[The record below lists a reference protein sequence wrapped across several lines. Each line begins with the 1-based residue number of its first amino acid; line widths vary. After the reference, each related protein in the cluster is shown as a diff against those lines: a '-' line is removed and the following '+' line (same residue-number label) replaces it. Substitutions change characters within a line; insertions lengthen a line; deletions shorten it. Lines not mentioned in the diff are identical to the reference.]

1 VGKQVTGLMIRGT
14 RSDRFIKTPEELT
27 AELSHLARECQSKR
41 RLGLFEMKS
50 QSGFVMGIV
59 LGGTES
65 ALSFGRADG
74 EPPYFASEGAAS
86 DDEPMLATYLDLH
99 HHTELPR
106 WSVISV
112 EAATDA
118 AKEFLETGLR
128 PTRVGWR
135 EV

>member
-1 VGKQVTGLMIRGT
+1 MLRGT
-14 RSDRFIKTPEELT
+14 RSDRFIKTTDDL
-27 AELSHLARECQSKR
+27 AVALSRLARECQDEG

-50 QSGFVMGIV
+50 QSGFVLGMV

-74 EPPYFASEGAAS
+74 EPPYFASEGTAS
-86 DDEPMLATYLDLH
+86 DDEPVLVAYLDLH

-106 WSVISV
+106 WSVISI
-112 EAATDA
+112 ELAIDA
-118 AKEFLETGLR
+118 AKEFLETGVR

-135 EV
+135 EA